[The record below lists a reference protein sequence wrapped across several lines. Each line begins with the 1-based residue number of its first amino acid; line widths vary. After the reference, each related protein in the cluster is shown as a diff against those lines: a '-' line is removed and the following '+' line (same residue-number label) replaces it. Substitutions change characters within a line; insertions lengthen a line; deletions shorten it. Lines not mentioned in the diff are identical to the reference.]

1 MSERRDPR
9 KRTQLRNW
17 MTGRRWIEDSS
28 DSVYLC
34 TLYFFHVYIYCLL
47 NNNKEEGEEREGKQ
61 GDESQNTF
69 PSWHEIT
76 SRST

>member
-17 MTGRRWIEDSS
+17 MTGRRWIEDPS

-47 NNNKEEGEEREGKQ
+47 NNNEEEGEERKGKQ
-61 GDESQNTF
+61 GDKNQNTF
-69 PSWHEIT
+69 PSWHEIV